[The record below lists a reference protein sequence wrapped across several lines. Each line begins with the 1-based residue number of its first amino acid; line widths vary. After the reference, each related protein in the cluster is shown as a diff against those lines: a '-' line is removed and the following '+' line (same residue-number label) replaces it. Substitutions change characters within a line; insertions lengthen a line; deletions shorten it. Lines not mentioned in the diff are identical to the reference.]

1 MSDEKISDTGRLLP
15 RGAVTLCLLLL
26 TACAVAPQRTVVQ
39 PSRESATTQDR
50 QQLVEIARAQIGV
63 PYRFGGTQPG
73 RGFDCS
79 GLVYYSYRQA
89 GVAVPRT
96 VAQQMRFAAP
106 VSAAELRPGDL
117 VFFDTSY
124 KGGHVG
130 IYTGEGRFV
139 HAPSSGGR
147 VREEHLEQPYWH
159 RRWIGGGDLL

>member
-15 RGAVTLCLLLL
+15 RGAVTLYLLLL

-147 VREEHLEQPYWH
+147 VREEQLEQPYWR

>member
-1 MSDEKISDTGRLLP
+1 MSDEKISDTGRLLL
-15 RGAVTLCLLLL
+15 RGAVTLSLLLL

-50 QQLVEIARAQIGV
+50 QQLVEIARAQICV

-73 RGFDCS
+73 SGFDCS

-130 IYTGEGRFV
+130 IYIGEGRFV